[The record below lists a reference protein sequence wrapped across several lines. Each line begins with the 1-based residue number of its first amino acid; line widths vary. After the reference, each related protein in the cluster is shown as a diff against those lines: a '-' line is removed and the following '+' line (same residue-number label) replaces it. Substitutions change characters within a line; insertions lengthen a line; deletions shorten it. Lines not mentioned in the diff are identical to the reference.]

1 MGQQSPMFILAK
13 DAKPI
18 LKTGLNSDDEN
29 VRQNAIRARER
40 LLRLGSFEYLDLE

>member
-1 MGQQSPMFILAK
+1 MGQQSPMYILAN

-18 LKTGLNSDDEN
+18 LKTGLNSDDEH
-29 VRQNAIRARER
+29 VRKNAARAREK